1 MTEGEILRALSS
13 GGLGTGQFSDSQ
25 ATTMYE
31 KVILEIGLDIQ
42 DSFRVQIEKD
52 TKSDNGALKGSVQ
65 AIPSKN
71 GFEIEADY
79 YYKFIDKGVSGVGQF
94 SGSISP
100 IRSVVTNGVYQFKN
114 LGVPEAMAKSIREWA
129 GGSIEQAYAISVNIK
144 NYGIKPKNITDKVI
158 TDEVL
163 ERISQDL
170 LTATGLIVEVTFN
183 KVFE

>member
-1 MTEGEILRALSS
+1 MTEGEILRALAS
-13 GGLGTGQFSDSQ
+13 GGLGKGEMTESKANDL
-25 ATTMYE
+25 YLE
-31 KVILEIGLDIQ
+31 VIREISKDLTA
-42 DSFRVQIEKD
+42 SFRNQIEKD
-52 TKSDNGALKGSVQ
+52 TKSDNGALKGSV
-65 AIPSKN
+65 IPIPTKN

-114 LGVPEAMAKSIREWA
+114 LGVPKAMANSIREWA

-163 ERISQDL
+163 DRISQDL